1 MPATLV
7 LQSHRE
13 PLPFAWLQRCLD
25 SVRAWSVDNG
35 FEYRFMGDELFQQ
48 LPSDLWSKLR
58 HRPVIASDLARL
70 ISLQQ
75 ALQEGYDCV
84 LWLDADMLVFRPDEF
99 RLCPDSYCMGREVWI
114 QADPRG
120 AVRAFVKVHNA
131 VLMFRR
137 GNPFLDFYRDTAER
151 LLRLNDGGMPAQ
163 FVGPKLL
170 TAIHNIAQCPVME
183 TAGMLSPMVMRD
195 LLDGGGD
202 ALELFR
208 HKSPVLPTAANLSSS
223 LSETAGL
230 DEAAM
235 NQLIDRLLGDGLG
248 PSSANPQR

>member
-1 MPATLV
+1 MSSTLV
-7 LQSHRE
+7 IQSHRD

-25 SVRAWSVDNG
+25 SVRGWSGDNG
-35 FEYRFMGDELFQQ
+35 FEYRFIGDELFRQ
-48 LPSDLWSKLR
+48 LPVELWSKIR
-58 HRPVIASDLARL
+58 DRPVIASDLARL

-75 ALQEGYDCV
+75 ALQQGYDCA
-84 LWLDADMLVFRPDEF
+84 LWLDADVLIFRPGEF
-99 RLCPDSYCMGREVWI
+99 RLAPDSYALGREVWV
-114 QADPRG
+114 QADERDRPR
-120 AVRAFVKVHNA
+120 AYVKVHNA

-170 TAIHNIAQCPVME
+170 TAIHNIAQCPVLE

-195 LLDGGGD
+195 LLAGGGD

-208 HKSPVLPTAANLSSS
+208 QKSPALPTAANLSSS
-223 LSETAGL
+223 LSEPAGL

-235 NQLIDRLLGDGLG
+235 NQLIDRLLGSGLE
-248 PSSANPQR
+248 PAEANPPR